1 MDTEK
6 ANDLWIKFLWK
17 ETMRLRG
24 NQMTMVRWEEVLES
38 LSGKDHIIRA
48 ATDNDSPEKKKKVQ
62 GRRSTTRTAQ
72 SRGGSV
78 WLRNDDRLS
87 LFF

>member
-17 ETMRLRG
+17 EIYEIKGKSGDYGTLGGSIRI
-24 NQMTMVRWEEVLES
+24 TE
-38 LSGKDHIIRA
+38 SGKDHIIRA
-48 ATDNDSPEKKKKVQ
+48 RQITIPLKKKKVQ

-78 WLRNDDRLS
+78 WQSDDRLS